1 MNNASPRAKNVL
13 AQRLLDRLAKLEILA
28 EAGYFRSG
36 RYCLAVRVR
45 NPAEAALLGMSL
57 GGGWGEIGYDQHTG
71 GQFVVF
77 CDALVQA

>member
-1 MNNASPRAKNVL
+1 MHNTTLRAKNPL
-13 AQRLLDRLAKLEILA
+13 AQRLLDRLATLEIRA
-28 EAGYFRSG
+28 EPGFFRSG

-57 GGGWGEIGYDQHTG
+57 GGGWGEIGYDHHTG